1 MTEFPEIPPE
11 LREAPKGAPTRP
23 IPVKGAKE
31 EAQAWAVAT
40 SAVFSIAAGGV
51 LGYALQRWVWPGAA
65 PWLILGGLG
74 VGLLV
79 GMIRFVRD
87 AMAMNK

>member
-1 MTEFPEIPPE
+1 MPDFPEIPPE
-11 LREAPKGAPTRP
+11 LRETGARP
-23 IPVKGAKE
+23 AKTKPPGSGAKE

-40 SAVFSIAAGGV
+40 SAVFTIVAGGV
-51 LGYALQRWVWPGAA
+51 IGYALQRWVWPGAA

-74 VGLLV
+74 VGLV
-79 GMIRFVRD
+79 AGMLRFVRD

>member
-1 MTEFPEIPPE
+1 MSDFPEIPPE
-11 LREAPKGAPTRP
+11 LREAPGGSPGRP

-40 SAVFSIAAGGV
+40 GTVFSIAAGGV
-51 LGYALQRWVWPGAA
+51 LGYALQRWVWPGGA
-65 PWLILGGLG
+65 PWLVLGGLG
-74 VGLLV
+74 VGLV
-79 GMIRFVRD
+79 AGMIRFVRD

>member
-1 MTEFPEIPPE
+1 MSEFPEIPPE
-11 LREAPKGAPTRP
+11 LREEEKGTPTHQ

-65 PWLILGGLG
+65 PWLILGGLAA
-74 VGLLV
+74 GLVV

-87 AMAMNK
+87 ATAMNK